1 MADSKVVESLELMAL
16 KACYNEIV
24 SSLRLANL
32 KSLMGDSC
40 LYSSFPQFT
49 SQQVVD
55 ITRERLGQELSKTIL
70 NDQVRQKLVQQLTKH
85 ISSTEKTS
93 CGTCQLP
100 DIFLFLDSVLDE
112 SFTELELKVPEHV
125 PVKDEKSDLL
135 QLIAKHSPAVSTLKF
150 NFGKPITQEMLESF
164 AQSLLQFQHL
174 TMLTIADLT
183 DDAYC
188 IPFLENLGT
197 CCPQLTHLHLKSKFL
212 FESKD
217 HILALVLGGKAKLLP
232 KVATL
237 MSRGLKTEKFMKR
250 AHFHPD
256 LLAPF
261 CITLKEVLLQCVE
274 CKDDNH
280 GRLRCEY
287 AYFSRIEEENA
298 CQHDHY
304 DDDDEELGNKTGRFR
319 CNCGSHHMSRSFLA
333 FLLRH
338 MPNLEKVAEDC
349 LGKNFETRM

>member
-1 MADSKVVESLELMAL
+1 MADSKVVESLELIAL

-40 LYSSFPQFT
+40 LYSSFPKFT

-100 DIFLFLDSVLDE
+100 DLFLFLDSVLDG

-125 PVKDEKSDLL
+125 AVKDEKSDLL

-150 NFGKPITQEMLESF
+150 NFGKAIAQEMVESF
-164 AQSLLQFQHL
+164 VQSLLQFHHL

-183 DDAYC
+183 DDEYC

-232 KVATL
+232 KVASL
-237 MSRGLKTEKFMKR
+237 ISRGLRTEKF
-250 AHFHPD
+250 
-256 LLAPF
+256 
-261 CITLKEVLLQCVE
+261 IKEPTFTPISWLHSASL
-274 CKDDNH
+274 
-280 GRLRCEY
+280 
-287 AYFSRIEEENA
+287 
-298 CQHDHY
+298 
-304 DDDDEELGNKTGRFR
+304 
-319 CNCGSHHMSRSFLA
+319 
-333 FLLRH
+333 
-338 MPNLEKVAEDC
+338 
-349 LGKNFETRM
+349 